1 MIIIIN
7 MLDRALIIFVLTY
20 VVIAVGRPPIFRIDR
35 TGAALIGAS
44 LMIVL
49 NVVDIETAYRA
60 IDYKTIAV
68 LFGIMIVVAN
78 LRLSGFYHLISAV
91 VINRIR
97 SRSML
102 LYALIMTSGILS
114 ALLINDTV
122 CLVFTPLVVGL
133 TDRLKLNPLPYLLAL
148 CMASNIGSVATITG
162 NPQNIMIGSFSEI
175 PYARFTFKMFPIAL
189 AGLILCAVMIRA
201 IYAKHFDGGPLIS
214 SPAKPKIHKALL
226 IKSLSVSV
234 VMMMLFF
241 LGISLPVVSIA
252 AASFLLITRRLN
264 PQKIYNS
271 IDWKLLILFIGLF
284 IIVAGVE
291 HSGFAE
297 GVLKAIGGETADHP
311 LFLVTSSALLSNFV
325 SNVPA
330 VMLFKPLM
338 AAMPNRE
345 NAWLLLSMSST
356 LAGNLTI
363 LGSIANLIVIE
374 GARSRIKIS
383 FLEYMKVGVPLTI
396 LSLCFGTFWLSII

>member
-1 MIIIIN
+1 
-7 MLDRALIIFVLTY
+7 MLDRALIIFLVTY
-20 VVIAVGRPPIFRIDR
+20 VVIAIGRPPIFRIDR

-44 LMIVL
+44 LMIASG
-49 NVVDIETAYRA
+49 VVDIETAYRA
-60 IDYKTIAV
+60 IDYKTIVV

-78 LRLSGFYHLISAV
+78 LRLSGFYHLVSAA

-97 SRSML
+97 TRSML

-162 NPQNIMIGSFSEI
+162 NPQNIMIGSFSGI
-175 PYARFTFKMFPIAL
+175 PYARFTFKMLPVAL
-189 AGLILCAVMIRA
+189 VGLILCAIMIRA
-201 IYAKHFDGGPLIS
+201 IYARHFDGRPLMS
-214 SPAKPKIHKALL
+214 SPLRPKIHKALL
-226 IKSLSVSV
+226 IKSLSVSAIMIV
-234 VMMMLFF
+234 LFF
-241 LGISLPVVSIA
+241 MGISLPVVSIA
-252 AASFLLITRRLN
+252 ASSFLLITRRVN
-264 PQKIYNS
+264 PQKIYSS
-271 IDWKLLILFIGLF
+271 IDWKLLILFVGLF
-284 IIVAGVE
+284 IIVEGIE

-297 GVLKAIGGETADHP
+297 RVLKTIGSETAGHP

-338 AAMPNRE
+338 ASMPNRE

-374 GARSRIKIS
+374 GARRRIKIG
-383 FLEYMKVGVPLTI
+383 FLEYMKVGAPLTI
-396 LSLCFGTFWLSII
+396 MSLCFGTFWLYII